1 MLTSDLSRKHGASA
15 VVGKVR
21 ILSKLGHLVEEIEA
35 TLEEEKTK
43 YLAYLDYTS
52 AINLNPE
59 EYASMQGWIE
69 ALEYVSKQIE
79 VLE

>member
-1 MLTSDLSRKHGASA
+1 MSDT
-15 VVGKVR
+15 
-21 ILSKLGHLVEEIEA
+21 ISKLKAEIEA
-35 TLEEEKTK
+35 TLEQEKAK

-69 ALEYVSKQIE
+69 AL
-79 VLE
+79 